1 MEAVSQMHYLFS
13 GPRYFL
19 PWVVKHLKATG
30 PEMEEDE
37 VAKLEWRT
45 LCHLKCHPFV
55 CPRRGGYQ
63 SSVWGCLHAWGL
75 WGHAAVGTFELGLG
89 EYVGVCQI
97 QKRER
102 ERERSIDFRKKVV
115 CAQGRLVWG
124 VACAGSCVQWEWGWG
139 AEARGSMAKNAGWWW
154 VRTC

>member
-1 MEAVSQMHYLFS
+1 MKQTRMGNLGGSHIKQSPVLFHRSCFSNAYLFS

-30 PEMEEDE
+30 PEMGEDE
-37 VAKLEWRT
+37 VTKLEWGT

-63 SSVWGCLHAWGL
+63 SSVWGCLHAWGP

-97 QKRER
+97 QKKREGER
-102 ERERSIDFRKKVV
+102 EALISGRKWCVLRV
-115 CAQGRLVWG
+115 DWG
-124 VACAGSCVQWEWGWG
+124 G
-139 AEARGSMAKNAGWWW
+139 A
-154 VRTC
+154 